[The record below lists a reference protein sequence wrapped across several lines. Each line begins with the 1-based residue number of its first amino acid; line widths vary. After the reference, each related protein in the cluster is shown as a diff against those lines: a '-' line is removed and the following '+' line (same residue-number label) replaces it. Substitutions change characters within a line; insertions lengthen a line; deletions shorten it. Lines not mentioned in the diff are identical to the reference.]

1 MDRPIDGI
9 GRRRLAGGA
18 ALALAGALLAAVW
31 PAAAQDKLPLG
42 PGGPELFDPR
52 DNTDPALRE
61 LGASV
66 FRETCAACHLG
77 GVARAPDVATLGF
90 LAPQSVLRALTTGRM
105 QAQGAALSQEQKV
118 AVAEFLTHRRLD
130 TATLAAKPFT
140 CTGKAAR
147 FDPGDLPPFTSWGLD
162 GANSH
167 AIPDSVAGL
176 NRANVAGLK
185 LKWAH
190 AFPNVINAQSQP
202 ALGGGAIFVGSAD
215 GTVYA
220 LDRETGCTRWT
231 YSAPAAVRTG
241 IVIESWRAGAKRA
254 APRLY
259 FGDAF
264 GNVRV
269 LDAATGREVWSR
281 KVEDHPATVLTG
293 TPTLADGTLYVPV
306 ASFEE
311 LSAGTGT
318 YPCCTFRGSIVALN
332 ARDGAEK
339 WRTYLADPPVLRGKN
354 AKGADRFGP
363 SGVAVW
369 SSPLV
374 DRKRGLV
381 VVTTGDA
388 YTQPTAPLS
397 DAVVA
402 LDARTGKIVWANQT
416 LAGDAFNVGCG
427 LGEPENCPED
437 AGPDHD
443 FGTGA
448 ILAKLPDGGEVL
460 LAGQKSGVAYGLDP
474 ATGKLRWEQKV
485 GRGGAL
491 GGIHFGIAV
500 AGGRLFVPITD
511 FADGLAHE
519 GPPRPGLYALSPA
532 TGAMLWSAPAENV
545 CNGKRFCQPG
555 YSAAISA
562 TSDLVFAGATDG
574 HLRVFDAA
582 TGKVLWDADT
592 DQPFRTVNG
601 TMAHGG
607 AMSGG
612 SAPIAYKGKL
622 IANSGYGTL
631 GKMPGNVLL
640 VYDVK

>member
-1 MDRPIDGI
+1 MDHGIDGI
-9 GRRRLAGGA
+9 GLRRPVGGA
-18 ALALAGALLAAVW
+18 ALALALASALLAVTW
-31 PAAAQDKLPLG
+31 PAAAQNTAPAE
-42 PGGPELFDPR
+42 PELLTPR
-52 DNTDPALRE
+52 ANISTASRE

-66 FRETCAACHLG
+66 FRQSCAACHLSGAG
-77 GVARAPDVATLGF
+77 GAPDVASLSF

-105 QAQGAALSQEQKV
+105 KAQGAALSQEQKV

-130 TATLAAKPFT
+130 IATLAAKPLA

-147 FDPGDLPPFTSWGLD
+147 FDFADVPPFTSWGLD
-162 GANSH
+162 DANSH
-167 AIPDSVAGL
+167 AIPDAVAGL
-176 NRANVAGLK
+176 NRGNVAHLK

-202 ALGGGAIFVGSAD
+202 AVGGGAIFVGGAD

-231 YSAPAAVRTG
+231 YSALASVRTG
-241 IVIESWRAGAKRA
+241 IVLESWKAGAKRP

-269 LDAATGREVWSR
+269 LDAATGREVWNR
-281 KVEDHPATVLTG
+281 KVGDHPATVLTG

-311 LSAGTGT
+311 VSAGTGT

-339 WRTYLADPPVLRGKN
+339 WRAFLVDQPMLRGRN
-354 AKGADRFGP
+354 AKGADTFGP

-381 VVTTGDA
+381 VVTTGDS

-416 LAGDAFNVGCG
+416 LAGDAFNVACG
-427 LGEPENCPED
+427 FGEPANCPKD

-448 ILAKLPDGGEVL
+448 IMASLPGGGEVL

-511 FADGLAHE
+511 FTDGLPHE
-519 GPPRPGLYALSPA
+519 GPARPGLYALSPA
-532 TGAMLWSAPAENV
+532 TGAVLWSAPAENV

-562 TSDLVFAGATDG
+562 TSELVFAGATDG

-582 TGKVLWDADT
+582 SGKVLWDADT
-592 DQPFRTVNG
+592 DVSFRTVNG

-612 SAPIAYKGKL
+612 SAPIAYKGML

-640 VYDVK
+640 VYDVR

>member
-1 MDRPIDGI
+1 MDRNIDGI
-9 GRRRLAGGA
+9 GRRRLTVGA
-18 ALALAGALLAAVW
+18 ALALVGAVLAAAL
-31 PAAAQDKLPLG
+31 PASAQDKLAAG
-42 PGGPELFDPR
+42 PGGAELFDPR
-52 DNTDPALRE
+52 DNTDPASRK
-61 LGASV
+61 LGGAV
-66 FRETCAACHLG
+66 FRETCAACHG
-77 GVARAPDVATLGF
+77 GGAARAPDAASLSF

-105 QAQGAALSQEQKV
+105 QAQGAGLSQAQKV

-130 TATLAAKPFT
+130 TATLAAKPLT
-140 CTGKAAR
+140 CTGKGAR
-147 FDPGDLPPFTSWGLD
+147 FDYADIPPFTSWGLD
-162 GANSH
+162 DANSH
-167 AIPDSVAGL
+167 AIPDAVAGL

-185 LKWAH
+185 LKWVH

-202 ALGGGAIFVGSAD
+202 TVGGGAIFVGSAD

-241 IVIESWRAGAKRA
+241 IVIESWKAGAKRA

-293 TPTLADGTLYVPV
+293 TPTLADGMLYVPV

-332 ARDGAEK
+332 ARDGSEK
-339 WRTYLADPPVLRGKN
+339 WRTFLVDQPVLRGRN
-354 AKGADRFGP
+354 AKGADNFGP

-388 YTQPTAPLS
+388 YTQPAGPLS

-402 LDARTGKIVWANQT
+402 LDARSGKIVWANQT
-416 LAGDAFNVGCG
+416 LAGDAFNVACG

-448 ILAKLPDGGEVL
+448 ILATISDGGEVL
-460 LAGQKSGVAYGLDP
+460 LAGQKSGVAFGLDP
-474 ATGKLRWEQKV
+474 ATGELRWEQKV

-491 GGIHFGIAV
+491 GGIHFGMAL

-519 GPPRPGLYALSPA
+519 GEPRPGIYALSPA
-532 TGAMLWSAPAENV
+532 TGAVLWSAPAANV
-545 CNGKRFCQPG
+545 CNAKPFCQPG

-562 TSDLVFAGATDG
+562 TGELVFAGATDG
-574 HLRVFDAA
+574 HLQVFDAA
-582 TGKVLWDADT
+582 NGKVLWDADT
-592 DQPFRTVNG
+592 DVAFRTVNG
-601 TMAHGG
+601 AMAHGG

>member
-1 MDRPIDGI
+1 MDRHIDGI
-9 GRRRLAGGA
+9 GRRRLAVGA
-18 ALALAGALLAAVW
+18 ALALMGAVLAAAW
-31 PAAAQDKLPLG
+31 PASAQDKLAVG
-42 PGGPELFDPR
+42 PGGAEMLDAG
-52 DNTDPALRE
+52 DNTDPASRAM
-61 LGASV
+61 GATV
-66 FRETCAACHLG
+66 FRETCAACHSG
-77 GVARAPDVATLGF
+77 GAARAPDVATLGS
-90 LAPQSVLRALTTGRM
+90 LAPHIVLRALTTGKM
-105 QAQGAALSQEQKV
+105 QAQGEGLSQAQKV
-118 AVAEFLTHRRLD
+118 AVSEFVARRRLD
-130 TATLAAKPFT
+130 TAALAAKPLT

-147 FDPGDLPPFTSWGLD
+147 FDYADIPPFTSWGLD
-162 GANSH
+162 DANSH
-167 AIPDSVAGL
+167 AIPDAVAGL
-176 NRANVAGLK
+176 NRANVASLK

-202 ALGGGAIFVGSAD
+202 TVGGGAIFVGSAD

-231 YSAPAAVRTG
+231 YSAPAAIRTG
-241 IVIESWRAGAKRA
+241 IVIESWKAGARRA

-293 TPTLADGTLYVPV
+293 TPTPADGVLYVPV

-311 LSAGTGT
+311 VSAGAGT

-332 ARDGAEK
+332 ASDGAEK
-339 WRTYLADPPVLRGKN
+339 WRTYLVDQPVLRGRN
-354 AKGADRFGP
+354 AKGADNFGP

-381 VVTTGDA
+381 VVTTGDS

-402 LDARTGKIVWANQT
+402 LDARTGKVVWSNQT
-416 LAGDAFNVGCG
+416 LAGDAFNVACG
-427 LGEPENCPED
+427 WAEPANCPED

-448 ILAKLPDGGEVL
+448 ILATLPDGGEVL
-460 LAGQKSGVAYGLDP
+460 LAGQKSGVAFGLDP
-474 ATGKLRWEQKV
+474 TTGKLRWEQKV

-491 GGIHFGIAV
+491 GGIHFGMAL

-519 GPPRPGLYALSPA
+519 GEPRPGLYALSPA
-532 TGAMLWSAPAENV
+532 TGAVLWSAPATNV
-545 CNGKRFCQPG
+545 CNAKRFCQPG

-562 TSDLVFAGATDG
+562 TGELVFAGATDG
-574 HLRVFDAA
+574 HLQVFDAA
-582 TGKVLWDADT
+582 SGKVLWDADT
-592 DQPFRTVNG
+592 DVAFRTVNG

-607 AMSGG
+607 SMSGG